1 VEQLNTYLK
10 KSYKK
15 LLEISRRIT
24 SEKYPDYEDL
34 LHETIEALYN
44 SDQEKIKGIIERK
57 QLTFYIV
64 RIMMNQYQ
72 SNTSPYHIKYRRYYD
87 MKNNIQ
93 RRVKENDIS
102 SIYIYNK
109 EPLTKERLKE
119 FEDKEKQLQWIEEK
133 LKGLKWFD
141 VSVFKLYYNLDNK
154 DQENFSLNSMSRA
167 TKINRST
174 LGKSIRYIKNF
185 LKNERTK

>member
-1 VEQLNTYLK
+1 MGIQRSKTKGSWNITRVVEQLNTYLK

-44 SDQEKIKGIIERK
+44 SNQEKIKGIIERK

-72 SNTSPYHIKYRRYYD
+72 SNTSPFHIKYRRYY
-87 MKNNIQ
+87 
-93 RRVKENDIS
+93 ETIS
-102 SIYIYNK
+102 NMEYNPIMYI
-109 EPLTKERLKE
+109 
-119 FEDKEKQLQWIEEK
+119 
-133 LKGLKWFD
+133 
-141 VSVFKLYYNLDNK
+141 
-154 DQENFSLNSMSRA
+154 
-167 TKINRST
+167 
-174 LGKSIRYIKNF
+174 
-185 LKNERTK
+185 

>member
-10 KSYKK
+10 KSYNK

-24 SEKYPDYEDL
+24 SDKYPDYEDL
-34 LHETIEALYN
+34 LHETIVALYN
-44 SDQEKIKGIIERK
+44 SDLEKIKIIIEKK

-72 SNTSPYHIKYRRYYD
+72 SNTSPYHKKYRKSYND
-87 MKNNIQ
+87 KQ
-93 RRVKENDIS
+93 LKEF
-102 SIYIYNK
+102 YIYNK
-109 EPLTKERLKE
+109 EPLTKEKLQE
-119 FEDKEKQLQWIEEK
+119 FEDKEKRLQWIDEK
-133 LKGLKWFD
+133 LKGLGWFD
-141 VSVFKLYYNLDNK
+141 VSVFKLYYK
-154 DQENFSLNSMSRA
+154 EKFSLNSMSRA

-174 LGKSIRYIKNF
+174 LGKSIRFIKNF